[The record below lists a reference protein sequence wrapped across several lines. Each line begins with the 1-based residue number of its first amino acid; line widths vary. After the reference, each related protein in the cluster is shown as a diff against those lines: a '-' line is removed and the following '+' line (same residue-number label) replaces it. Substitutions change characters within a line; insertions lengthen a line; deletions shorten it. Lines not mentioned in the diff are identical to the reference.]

1 MHLKRIPLVTKEPKA
16 NSHLRLDV
24 SLSLD
29 SLEKLLDPSLLLVQV
44 AGSNAIDLAGGLKFF
59 SSAWISR

>member
-1 MHLKRIPLVTKEPKA
+1 MRPTA

-44 AGSNAIDLAGGLKFF
+44 AGSNAIDLAGGLKF
-59 SSAWISR
+59 